1 MEVDSPPP
9 SDSARLRTP
18 ATLDPAVFTSPFFL
32 SAAHTFQDHLF
43 SGWLGKK
50 AEADLARFL
59 KGARDGTLSAEWK
72 DEVWAREHQPGA
84 RSTKR

>member
-1 MEVDSPPP
+1 MAGLSVQSYVPLLMKLV
-9 SDSARLRTP
+9 AKT
-18 ATLDPAVFTSPFFL
+18 

-59 KGARDGTLSAEWK
+59 KGASDGTLSAEWK

-84 RSTKR
+84 RPAKR

>member
-9 SDSARLRTP
+9 SDSALLRTP

-59 KGARDGTLSAEWK
+59 KGASDETLNAEWK

-84 RSTKR
+84 RPTKR